1 MPLLPPMDL
10 PLVEKPEVV
19 IDGRA
24 DESAWAQAA
33 EASDFVVYRP
43 QPGAEPSAK
52 TRVRVMTSEDALYV
66 HFEAK
71 SPKPEDI
78 RSGYGR
84 RDSRRNDDYVGIL
97 LDTQGGAEP
106 SSAAF
111 SSSCRIRFRFIASGS
126 RLMWK
131 LLLLLAACPTTR
143 SPYAHLSATPCWRR
157 QRAHSFRSDIKNCVG
172 KASRRASAAEFTQ
185 LNCVRLRHSWTIH
198 PQRVSDSVALDLS
211 RPHGQ

>member
-52 TRVRVMTSEDALYV
+52 TRVRVMTSEEALYV

-97 LDTQGGAEP
+97 LDTQGAP
-106 SSAAF
+106 SEELCF
-111 SSSCRIRFRFIASGS
+111 SSIPWAYRETESSCAARMLRWSRGAVDGLPGTRAGS
-126 RLMWK
+126 PPVSAPMTDTRLK
-131 LLLLLAACPTTR
+131 
-143 SPYAHLSATPCWRR
+143 S
-157 QRAHSFRSDIKNCVG
+157 
-172 KASRRASAAEFTQ
+172 
-185 LNCVRLRHSWTIH
+185 
-198 PQRVSDSVALDLS
+198 
-211 RPHGQ
+211 